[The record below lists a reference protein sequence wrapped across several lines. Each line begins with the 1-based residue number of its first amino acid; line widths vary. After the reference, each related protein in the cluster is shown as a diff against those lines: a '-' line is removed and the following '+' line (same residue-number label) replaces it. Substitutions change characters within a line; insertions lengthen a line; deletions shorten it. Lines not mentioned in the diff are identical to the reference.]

1 MGTVRPPSPESA
13 VASSRKDA
21 LNRESTFGLA
31 GAAVEK
37 PVEEPLTSP
46 DGVPELSGAFDPS
59 SAGAGS
65 LGGGTESVVPL
76 TASEPLRR
84 FGGRLLLAEACVVEK
99 PGAAGTVLV
108 APMSSA
114 PAPPAAS
121 GAVPGEAVVTVGS
134 VPVGVGSEGVGV
146 HPGACGALPG
156 EAVVAV
162 GSVPVEVGSE
172 GVEVHPGACGVVP
185 GAVVVAVA
193 SVTVEVGSGA
203 GTSVPGS
210 VAPVGVPSVTA
221 ASVSGA
227 SGVSAS
233 GAGAELLGVPEG
245 SVGARSS
252 ARAVLAKIDAQTSAS
267 NSAAVRPRTC
277 STRRLSASKATRF
290 GTTCAPLA
298 IVAVVLRAPDYHSQ
312 HVSRK
317 SHRPSWNAENAATGL
332 DRPQVEPYGF
342 PARDRNGPPGLKPEA
357 SDRLASFSKV
367 LDLLFRPARV
377 ELT

>member
-1 MGTVRPPSPESA
+1 MGTVRRPSPESA

-21 LNRESTFGLA
+21 LNRESAVVRSLATFGLA

-37 PVEEPLTSP
+37 PVEEPLASP
-46 DGVPELSGAFDPS
+46 DGLPELSGAFDPS

-65 LGGGTESVVPL
+65 LGGGAESVVPL

-84 FGGRLLLAEACVVEK
+84 FGGRLLLAEACPVEK
-99 PGAAGTVLV
+99 PGDAGTVLV

-114 PAPPAAS
+114 PVPPAAS
-121 GAVPGEAVVTVGS
+121 GAVPGEAVVAVGS

-162 GSVPVEVGSE
+162 GSVPVGVGSE

-203 GTSVPGS
+203 GTSVLGS
-210 VAPVGVPSVTA
+210 VAPVEVPSVT

-227 SGVSAS
+227 SVAVGVSAS

-252 ARAVLAKIDAQTSAS
+252 ARAVLTKIDAQTSAT

-277 STRRLSASKATRF
+277 SSHRWSASKATRF
-290 GTTCAPLA
+290 GTTGAPLA
-298 IVAVVLRAPDYHSQ
+298 NGG
-312 HVSRK
+312 SRT
-317 SHRPSWNAENAATGL
+317 SS
-332 DRPQVEPYGF
+332 
-342 PARDRNGPPGLKPEA
+342 PGLSQSTCVA
-357 SDRLASFSKV
+357 QVA
-367 LDLLFRPARV
+367 
-377 ELT
+377 

>member
-21 LNRESTFGLA
+21 LNRESTFGRD

-37 PVEEPLTSP
+37 PVAEPLTSP

-76 TASEPLRR
+76 TPSEPLLR
-84 FGGRLLLAEACVVEK
+84 FGGRLLLAEACAVEK

-121 GAVPGEAVVTVGS
+121 GAVPGEAAVAVGS
-134 VPVGVGSEGVGV
+134 VPVGVGSEGVEV

-162 GSVPVEVGSE
+162 ESVPVGVGSE

-203 GTSVPGS
+203 GTSVLGS
-210 VAPVGVPSVTA
+210 VAPVEVPSVTA

-233 GAGAELLGVPEG
+233 GAGAELLGVPGG

-252 ARAVLAKIDAQTSAS
+252 ARAVLAKIDAQTIAT

-277 STRRLSASKATRF
+277 STHRLSASKATRF

-298 IVAVVLRAPDYHSQ
+298 IVAVVLRAPDYHSR

-317 SHRPSWNAENAATGL
+317 SHNRRGTPKNAAFRQN
-332 DRPQVEPYGF
+332 RPQVEP
-342 PARDRNGPPGLKPEA
+342 
-357 SDRLASFSKV
+357 
-367 LDLLFRPARV
+367 
-377 ELT
+377 

>member
-1 MGTVRPPSPESA
+1 MSGTGGTWRTQFPRLVLVALLFARRSRPRSLTRIDVGGQASEEDPLRSGADARRDGGLAGNDTLIDLWADNAADVSVERRRRNGTVRPPSPESA

-21 LNRESTFGLA
+21 LNREPTFGLA

-46 DGVPELSGAFDPS
+46 DGAPELSGAFDPS

-162 GSVPVEVGSE
+162 GSVPVRWDRRAWRYIPALVGS
-172 GVEVHPGACGVVP
+172 C
-185 GAVVVAVA
+185 
-193 SVTVEVGSGA
+193 
-203 GTSVPGS
+203 
-210 VAPVGVPSVTA
+210 
-221 ASVSGA
+221 
-227 SGVSAS
+227 
-233 GAGAELLGVPEG
+233 
-245 SVGARSS
+245 
-252 ARAVLAKIDAQTSAS
+252 RAL
-267 NSAAVRPRTC
+267 
-277 STRRLSASKATRF
+277 
-290 GTTCAPLA
+290 
-298 IVAVVLRAPDYHSQ
+298 
-312 HVSRK
+312 
-317 SHRPSWNAENAATGL
+317 
-332 DRPQVEPYGF
+332 
-342 PARDRNGPPGLKPEA
+342 
-357 SDRLASFSKV
+357 
-367 LDLLFRPARV
+367 
-377 ELT
+377 